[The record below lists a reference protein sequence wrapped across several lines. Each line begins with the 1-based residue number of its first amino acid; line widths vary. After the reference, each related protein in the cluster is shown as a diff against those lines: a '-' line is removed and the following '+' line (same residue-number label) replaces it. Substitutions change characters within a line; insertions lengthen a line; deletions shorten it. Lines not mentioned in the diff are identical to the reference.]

1 MFKYGDMV
9 RDIANRERVSMEIDL
24 DELSD
29 FDEELADAVRSN
41 VIRYQ
46 RLIASALDELIPKYR
61 SVEHPPAK
69 DILDTYIE
77 HRRLNEE
84 RNHQD
89 PNEIRNSFI
98 TSFRFCHFLLSWN
111 PWLNSIIYETIA
123 KAIKRTFSSPVDASI

>member
-1 MFKYGDMV
+1 MV

-98 TSFRFCHFLLSWN
+98 
-111 PWLNSIIYETIA
+111 NSCKTARNLFFGPNIYGG
-123 KAIKRTFSSPVDASI
+123 KCRDYR

>member
-1 MFKYGDMV
+1 MV

-29 FDEELADAVRSN
+29 FDEDLADAVRSN

-46 RLIASALDELIPKYR
+46 RLISSALDELIPKYR

-89 PNEIRNSFI
+89 PNEVRPSNERFPPQLMRRFEGL
-98 TSFRFCHFLLSWN
+98 TSFGS
-111 PWLNSIIYETIA
+111 
-123 KAIKRTFSSPVDASI
+123 